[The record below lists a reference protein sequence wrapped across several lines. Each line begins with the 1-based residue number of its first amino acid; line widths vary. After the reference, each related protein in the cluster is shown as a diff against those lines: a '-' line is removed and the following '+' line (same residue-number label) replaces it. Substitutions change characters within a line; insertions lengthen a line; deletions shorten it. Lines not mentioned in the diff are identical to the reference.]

1 VTVRSLRVSAVLAA
15 LSVGVMTWSSCA
27 VSGAG
32 GGTGSGTGSG
42 SSGPLGGFGR
52 RDERQRIGSFSNVQA
67 VAVSRRYVFAAGSS
81 GIAIYDRVMN
91 SWLPPLTRDDG
102 LNDQQITVLAGDP
115 VEDAL
120 WLGVPGGVIMYRPLT
135 EQLQRT
141 IVTGVPDVIAFD
153 RGGAGGALGSAMGGG
168 TGDAIVRAGGEWT
181 RISRVGIAMP
191 MMRPPTAS
199 SLILPRT
206 LNDLYTQFP
215 TLRTQPS
222 LLLRSQQSDRP
233 LRTVQIIS
241 GAASPERASEVWLGT
256 AGDGL
261 FRLDPAFMQSTP
273 LPYGLMEPGVGAL
286 ALAADGVWAAGLG
299 QAFDR
304 GGLSFVASDLQRFRW
319 IDGTI
324 SVPLVGVRG
333 LSLVTRASRA
343 WLGTDRGLV
352 RVRLDGVQAMQSWG
366 VLDGLPDERVLSVA
380 TRDDGVWAGTARGL
394 VYVSDSSDTRNVRT
408 RGVGVRLLDNMP
420 VHALQFTGDTLWIGT
435 EAGLMAIASPNGAA
449 GGVVSRPVGNDPA
462 LRRAVRALAW
472 SDTVLLAATDDA
484 VLRLAPRGGVEPVR
498 VDLLDVR
505 QVGRVTKV
513 AIDDRTMWLAGT
525 DGVVIVSRRDGATRV
540 LRVPGDLPGPVLDI
554 AMNRDYLWLGT
565 PQGLIRL
572 RRRGDG
578 GLP

>member
-1 VTVRSLRVSAVLAA
+1 MIVRPLRLATVLAA
-15 LSVGVMTWSSCA
+15 LSVGVLSWSSCA
-27 VSGAG
+27 VSGANRG
-32 GGTGSGTGSG
+32 ASTGA
-42 SSGPLGGFGR
+42 SSGPLGGFGT

-102 LNDQQITVLAGDP
+102 LSDQQITVLAGDP
-115 VEDAL
+115 MEDAL

-141 IVTGVPDVIAFD
+141 IVTGVPELIAFD
-153 RGGAGGALGSAMGGG
+153 RAR
-168 TGDAIVRAGGEWT
+168 TGDALIRAGGEWT
-181 RISRVGIAMP
+181 RISRVGIATP
-191 MMRPPTAS
+191 MARPPLAGT
-199 SLILPRT
+199 LILPRT
-206 LNDLYTQFP
+206 LNDLYAQFP

-233 LRTVQIIS
+233 LRSVQIIS

-261 FRLDPAFMQSTP
+261 FRLDPTFMQSTP
-273 LPYGLMEPGVGAL
+273 LPYGLIEPGVGAL

-299 QAFDR
+299 QSFDR
-304 GGLSFVASDLQRFRW
+304 GGLSFVGSDLQQFRW

-324 SVPLVGVRG
+324 AVPLVGVRG

-352 RVRLDGVQAMQSWG
+352 RVRLDGTQAMQSWG

-408 RGVGVRLLDNMP
+408 RGLGVRMLDNVP

-435 EAGLMAIASPNGAA
+435 AAGLMAIASPNGRA
-449 GGVVSRPVGNDPA
+449 GGVVLRPLGSDPA
-462 LRRAVRALAW
+462 LRRAVRSLAW

-484 VLRLAPRGGVEPVR
+484 VLRLAPRGGVEPVP
-498 VDLLDVR
+498 VDALDVR

-540 LRVPGDLPGPVLDI
+540 LRVPGDVPGPVLDI
-554 AMNRDYLWLGT
+554 AVNRDYMWFGT

-572 RRRGDG
+572 RRRSDG